1 MGYKQK
7 GFHKHSTKH
16 ELKLN
21 KKMDKTS
28 KSDGRAGSSAFQKH
42 GGPHGG
48 IKQGFK
54 DYWATLTGG
63 KTSREKTKS
72 AEREQELRDFKKKN
86 PKQFEESS
94 RLYPDMVYDPDAK
107 KD

>member
-7 GFHKHSTKH
+7 GFPKHSTKH

-28 KSDGRAGSSAFQKH
+28 KSDGRA
-42 GGPHGG
+42 
-48 IKQGFK
+48 
-54 DYWATLTGG
+54 GG